1 MAFVTYWDLCISKV
15 ILGGTLTSQ
24 ADGATSTN
32 ALGNVHERMAD
43 NICDSDALQLAPTI
57 TRDIVHPIVALNG
70 RSFSSLRRLCRFE
83 FDLSAP
89 EDLTAYSTALPLLA
103 GIGMKIPVQWAHE
116 KLQIPMA
123 DDSDEVLKP
132 APQPEA
138 PAFLSAVPR
147 GYTALAAAPQ
157 CLRRT
162 RKKRLLLCRALY
174 PVMSGR
180 QSLTLFLC
188 LSSRPCNLAAWKR
201 LSSALLSFTLNWMM
215 SSLLTCCHVRCG
227 LLKHGGA

>member
-1 MAFVTYWDLCISKV
+1 MDIELKNAIEGSSDPYMAFVTYWDLCISKV

-162 RKKRLLLCRALY
+162 RKSDCCYA
-174 PVMSGR
+174 GR
-180 QSLTLFLC
+180 C
-188 LSSRPCNLAAWKR
+188 IR
-201 LSSALLSFTLNWMM
+201 
-215 SSLLTCCHVRCG
+215 
-227 LLKHGGA
+227 